1 VALFAVALY
10 HLPPAEP
17 VGRLCKEN
25 RAIILF
31 DSAYEAYIREKDVPT
46 AFMRLREQMRWQLSL
61 EAFPRRQVLP
71 EQGVRIP

>member
-1 VALFAVALY
+1 MTLSREELKKWVDYA
-10 HLPPAEP
+10 
-17 VGRLCKEN
+17 REN